1 MEQIKQIVNQQ
12 SSEYLSS
19 IECAAFLDDKDP
31 LKEFREQFFI
41 PKTETKE
48 DFVYFCG
55 NTLGLQPKALRERIN
70 QELNDWATLGV
81 EGHWRAKH
89 PWVSTDEP
97 LKEYVNIFSRNFR
110 NLFT

>member
-1 MEQIKQIVNQQ
+1 MEQIQQLVSNQ
-12 SSEYLSS
+12 SEEYLSS
-19 IECAAFLDDKDP
+19 IECATVLDEKDT
-31 LKEFREQFFI
+31 LKDFRNLFFI
-41 PKTETKE
+41 PKTVSNE

-55 NTLGLQPKALRERIN
+55 NSLGLQPKALRERIN

-97 LKEYVNIFSRNFR
+97 LKEYVKF
-110 NLFT
+110 LFLEYLKIY